1 MLITAC
7 LGLACNIINMFA
19 LNADCGTADDDEDE
33 DSIQESEIT
42 ARTGKSFASRSLA
55 KSLMS
60 VYTPK

>member
-19 LNADCGTADDDEDE
+19 LNADCGAADDDEDE

-55 KSLMS
+55 
-60 VYTPK
+60 